1 MDPITD
7 TEHLHRRDYNLVP
20 QIYEDGSYGYM
31 ISGGVFQYN
40 ADLPYLYPVEIR
52 GETINPR
59 TGFNQYLSHYHS
71 AKAAIYDEQ
80 NRRTHAVFFGGMSR
94 YYLEKGQL
102 KQDDLVPF
110 VGTVSMI
117 SRDESGNLKEFVLP
131 FKMPG
136 LEGASAEFI
145 PNRSLLKNGE
155 KIIRLQAGT
164 GRGKPLLIGY
174 IYGGILSPERNPFSR
189 NRTDITSASGV
200 LYRVYIKRR

>member
-1 MDPITD
+1 
-7 TEHLHRRDYNLVP
+7 
-20 QIYEDGSYGYM
+20 
-31 ISGGVFQYN
+31 
-40 ADLPYLYPVEIR
+40 
-52 GETINPR
+52 
-59 TGFNQYLSHYHS
+59 LSHYHS

-155 KIIRLQAGT
+155 KIIRLQAGS